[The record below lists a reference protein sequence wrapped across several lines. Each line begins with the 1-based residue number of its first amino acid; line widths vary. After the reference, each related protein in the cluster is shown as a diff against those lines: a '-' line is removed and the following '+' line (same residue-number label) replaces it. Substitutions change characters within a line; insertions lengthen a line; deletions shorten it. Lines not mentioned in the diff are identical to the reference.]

1 MYDNIIYIYMNK
13 YEYTYIIV
21 HILIYSYKIKY
32 INDIIMITCDDQN
45 PETANPTTKHNHLI

>member
-1 MYDNIIYIYMNK
+1 MIILYIYMNK